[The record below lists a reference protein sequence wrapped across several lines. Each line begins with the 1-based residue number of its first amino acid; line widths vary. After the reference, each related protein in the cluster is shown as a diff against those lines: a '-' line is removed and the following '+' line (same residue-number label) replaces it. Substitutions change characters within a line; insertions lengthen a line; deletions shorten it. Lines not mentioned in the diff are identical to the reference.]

1 MRSLLLCA
9 AVLAAASSLSAQDEK
24 KMKNDKPVIV
34 VTDCLEGSWLR
45 VKASDV
51 VGGEAGYAERYRLHG
66 TKTLLKEMAS
76 KYNGHHIEVTGAVTD
91 TGNTTHRGKT
101 IQVGKNS
108 RIYTGAKEVP
118 VRPTGSGDPI
128 LDVGSFRELSTSCR

>member
-1 MRSLLLCA
+1 MRPLFLCLA
-9 AVLAAASSLSAQDEK
+9 ILAAASSLAAQDEK
-24 KMKNDKPVIV
+24 KKNDKPVIL
-34 VTDCLEGSWLR
+34 VTGCLDGSWLR
-45 VKASDV
+45 VQKSDTMGTYV
-51 VGGEAGYAERYRLHG
+51 ERYRLHG

-76 KYNGHHIEVTGAVTD
+76 KYNGHQIEVTGAVTD
-91 TGNTTHRGKT
+91 TGDTTHRGKT

-128 LDVGSFRELSTSCR
+128 LDVGSFRELSASCK